1 MERSGVLQRMNPR
14 HDFSGME
21 TPLKSLRSFASLVWA
36 ATELYLNSG
45 RDVSDHC
52 RIIIIIIITTI
63 SKHLVEIIPR
73 GK

>member
-1 MERSGVLQRMNPR
+1 
-14 HDFSGME
+14 
-21 TPLKSLRSFASLVWA
+21 LVWA

-52 RIIIIIIITTI
+52 RIIIIIIIIIIVIITTI
-63 SKHLVEIIPR
+63 SNHLVEIIPR

>member
-1 MERSGVLQRMNPR
+1 MNPR

-52 RIIIIIIITTI
+52 RIIIIIIIIIIITTI